1 MTIRL
6 QILTKSARTHL
17 KSADHEARAAFF
29 ASHRCWRETQEKGT
43 DSKLTCQ
50 GEKGGQTQNLTMAS
64 PRYCVF
70 LVRKAAMEG
79 SWFFFTPLGN
89 VIFHTALAVFKW
101 WQTGHNKCDTRKAW
115 LRSFFFF
122 LLKNMSATIW
132 VHDRS
137 CSRETNLALRLHYST
152 APLKLPRSSNVV
164 ATGKNPN
171 TMVKRQHFQKWFCK
185 SATLTCLCRKSPWLP
200 INVIRYKTNRRTSP
214 ERYPS
219 SIHSTGIL
227 NRKKCLK
234 PFKKEK
240 KRRSELIG

>member
-79 SWFFFTPLGN
+79 SWFFFSPLWEMS
-89 VIFHTALAVFKW
+89 FSTRP
-101 WQTGHNKCDTRKAW
+101 WQFSNDGRLDTISVTHEKRDSD
-115 LRSFFFF
+115 RFFFPSWRICQRQYECMIAAAAERPIWHSVCITARLPWNCPEVAMWWPLAKTQTRWLKDNTSKSDSVN
-122 LLKNMSATIW
+122 LLLWHACTE
-132 VHDRS
+132 R
-137 CSRETNLALRLHYST
+137 
-152 APLKLPRSSNVV
+152 APD
-164 ATGKNPN
+164 
-171 TMVKRQHFQKWFCK
+171 
-185 SATLTCLCRKSPWLP
+185 
-200 INVIRYKTNRRTSP
+200 
-214 ERYPS
+214 YP
-219 SIHSTGIL
+219 
-227 NRKKCLK
+227 
-234 PFKKEK
+234 
-240 KRRSELIG
+240 

>member
-6 QILTKSARTHL
+6 QIWTKSARTQL

-29 ASHRCWRETQEKGT
+29 ASITGAEWRETQEKGT

-79 SWFFFTPLGN
+79 SRFFLTPLGN

-122 LLKNMSATIW
+122 FSPPEEYVSDNMSAWSQPRDQFGTP
-132 VHDRS
+132 S
-137 CSRETNLALRLHYST
+137 AL
-152 APLKLPRSSNVV
+152 
-164 ATGKNPN
+164 
-171 TMVKRQHFQKWFCK
+171 QHG
-185 SATLTCLCRKSPWLP
+185 
-200 INVIRYKTNRRTSP
+200 SP
-214 ERYPS
+214 E
-219 SIHSTGIL
+219 TAQ
-227 NRKKCLK
+227 K
-234 PFKKEK
+234 
-240 KRRSELIG
+240 